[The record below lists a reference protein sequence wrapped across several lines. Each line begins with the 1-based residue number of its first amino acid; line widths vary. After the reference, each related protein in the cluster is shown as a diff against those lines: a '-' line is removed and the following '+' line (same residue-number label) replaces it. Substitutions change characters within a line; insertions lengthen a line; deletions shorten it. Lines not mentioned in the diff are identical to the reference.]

1 VYDGRVCLQWGAET
15 IPLPAASMQTASYTA
30 ATKDWS
36 ATDTGDWAAASTSA
50 AVTTEWGGSSAENWG

>member
-1 VYDGRVCLQWGAET
+1 M
-15 IPLPAASMQTASYTA
+15 PTAGYTA

-36 ATDTGDWAAASTSA
+36 ATDTGDWAAATTSA